1 MFEKQYFNGF
11 DWHNPAH
18 KRCYLIWHDMKRRC
32 NQPQNKRYN
41 RYGAKGIKVCEEWEN
56 FQAFWDWSIT
66 HGYAENLTIDRI
78 NGDEGYSPDNCRW
91 ADGETQANNR
101 SNNHYLTFNGK
112 TQSMAMWAKE
122 TGISYFV
129 IRSRLNRG
137 WDAERAL
144 TTPVPKREVIT

>member
-32 NQPQNKRYN
+32 NQPQNKRYD
-41 RYGAKGIKVCEEWEN
+41 RYGARGIKVCEEWKN

-137 WDAERAL
+137 WGAERTL